1 MLGLFQLYNYF
12 IAYRSTA
19 VRITRAGCQDIRP
32 PPPCPTPS
40 MNSDIL
46 HSFSNES
53 QLKLEIK

>member
-19 VRITRAGCQDIRP
+19 VRITRAGCQEIRP
-32 PPPCPTPS
+32 PPSPTPS

-46 HSFSNES
+46 HSFSDES